1 MNSGDEGSDDLVMAL
16 IVGAAIIGFV
26 LGIVFLTEPIPTER
40 YTELYFVVHKAQLIP
55 YNGTHDFNFT
65 GTIVEGELFDQIFWV
80 LGPDTDEEILV
91 FMSDDKETRIAIY
104 QTFKL
109 GDTHL
114 TFADATS
121 GECLFHEYPR
131 EVQEF
136 GEARLRFV
144 VSNRLK
150 KDHTYYYKTY
160 LGEEIVDAGE
170 VDVESGG
177 SKEVI
182 SSFPAGT
189 TENVWSRVYV
199 VLDTGENISFGFRT
213 YR

>member
-1 MNSGDEGSDDLVMAL
+1 MNSGDEGSDDLVMAV
-16 IVGAAIIGFV
+16 IVGAAVVGFV
-26 LGIVFLTEPIPTER
+26 LGIVFIIEPVPTDR
-40 YTELYFVVHKAQLIP
+40 YTELYFVVHKVQLGP

-65 GTIVEGELFDQIFWV
+65 GNIVEGELFDHSFWV

-91 FMSDDKETRIAIY
+91 FLSDDTEKRLAIY

-109 GDTHL
+109 GDTYL

-136 GEARLRFV
+136 EEARLKFV
-144 VSNRLK
+144 ISNRLK
-150 KDHTYYYKTY
+150 KDHTYYYKTV

-170 VDVESGG
+170 VPVESGG
-177 SKEVI
+177 RKEII

-189 TENVWSRVYV
+189 TDNDWTRVYV
-199 VLDTGENISFGFRT
+199 VLGTGENISFGFRT